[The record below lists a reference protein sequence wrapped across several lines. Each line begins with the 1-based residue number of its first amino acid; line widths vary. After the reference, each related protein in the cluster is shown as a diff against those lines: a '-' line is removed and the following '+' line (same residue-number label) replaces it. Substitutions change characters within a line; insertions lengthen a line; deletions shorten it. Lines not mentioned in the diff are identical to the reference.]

1 MIKSESSLS
10 PGEER
15 TAAAEERT
23 DFAED
28 RTLLA
33 TERTFASWM
42 RTGYAA
48 IGVALG
54 FHALFN
60 QLRPDWLPRLIA
72 TIFFVSAIVIFISAE
87 RRHCAVLGRLSEH
100 RVRTAG
106 SWNLRL
112 LSWFSALAALALSVI
127 IWRVRLGEVL

>member
-1 MIKSESSLS
+1 MGNSESSVS
-10 PGEER
+10 PAKER

-33 TERTFASWM
+33 NERTFSSWM

-48 IGVALG
+48 IAVALG

-72 TIFFVSAIVIFISAE
+72 TVFFGLAIVIFIGAE

-112 LSWFSALAALALSVI
+112 ISWLSALAALALAIVV
-127 IWRVRLGEVL
+127 WRSRLGALL